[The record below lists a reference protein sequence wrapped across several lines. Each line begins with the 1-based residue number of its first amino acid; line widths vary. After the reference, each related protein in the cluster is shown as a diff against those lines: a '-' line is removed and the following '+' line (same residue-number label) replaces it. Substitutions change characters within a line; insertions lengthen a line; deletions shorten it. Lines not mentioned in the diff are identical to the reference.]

1 MAMACSARET
11 GLRGKGGLV
20 ALALMTFFDTQA
32 SGEDRWLQ
40 EQFTASAGG
49 RNERGSSCTEDR

>member
-20 ALALMTFFDTQA
+20 ALALNTLFDTRS
-32 SGEDRWLQ
+32 SGEAR
-40 EQFTASAGG
+40 
-49 RNERGSSCTEDR
+49 